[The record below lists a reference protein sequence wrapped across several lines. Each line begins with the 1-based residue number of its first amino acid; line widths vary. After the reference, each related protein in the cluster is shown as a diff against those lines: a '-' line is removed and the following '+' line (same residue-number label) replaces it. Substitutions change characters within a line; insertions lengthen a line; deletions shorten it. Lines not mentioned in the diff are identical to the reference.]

1 MLKDHLGDFSCENH
15 LVVSF
20 TKITGELALVLSKN
34 KNKISHLH
42 GPVKFLIFFSSRTNL
57 QLLVKRPSNSTKN
70 SGGGE

>member
-20 TKITGELALVLSKN
+20 TKITGELTLVLSKN

-42 GPVKFLIFFSSRTNL
+42 GPVKFLIFFLEQDQSPITGQKTFQFN
-57 QLLVKRPSNSTKN
+57 
-70 SGGGE
+70 

>member
-42 GPVKFLIFFSSRTNL
+42 GPVKFLIFFFEQDQSPATGQKTFQFN
-57 QLLVKRPSNSTKN
+57 
-70 SGGGE
+70 